1 MYKTKNNKVI
11 ASLTELKN
19 KTGDILALADEFG
32 EVTLTS
38 YNRPRYKVIRIEM
51 EEVVDLDSEAPKKKV
66 KVAVQPKVKEELEAE
81 IPAEEIKKSEV
92 EVAVPAKV
100 EVAVATQPEEK
111 PEEPADVIED
121 ELSKMQPWDRHNE
134 KEKEFIRKALMPLI
148 TN

>member
-1 MYKTKNNKVI
+1 MYKTKTNKVI

-66 KVAVQPKVKEELEAE
+66 KVSAKPKIKEELEAE
-81 IPAEEIKKSEV
+81 VPVEEIKKSEV

-100 EVAVATQPEEK
+100 EVVAQPETK
-111 PEEPADVIED
+111 PEEPADAIED

-134 KEKEFIRKALMPLI
+134 KEKEFINKSLLPLI